1 MTLQAPDAVAYANG
15 MIELSHS
22 FDANRFLAAIDRDDS
37 RRWPLTFNSS
47 T

>member
-1 MTLQAPDAVAYANG
+1 MTHQAPDAVAHANG

-22 FDANRFLAAIDRDDS
+22 FDANRFLAAIDRDELATLA
-37 RRWPLTFNSS
+37 PTFNSS